1 MLEVLHRVVEGKKR
15 GGGGGGVEQPTDD
28 VCRSSIIYVSVLL
41 I

>member
-15 GGGGGGVEQPTDD
+15 GGGGGVEQPTDD